1 MLTFLKSAIGFS
13 TIFLFGSTGETITEK
28 SGHLNLGT
36 PGIMCLGALGG
47 CVGENLYLKMV
58 GVAGING
65 FAAVIMGILFAML
78 FAAFGGA
85 IYGFLTIT
93 LRCNQNVTGLSITTF
108 GAGVT
113 NFFINYVDRTGF
125 VYLSKCF
132 KAPIYA
138 GGDWFSTI
146 FLSHGVLVYTAI
158 ALALLVAFVLK
169 KTRGGLN
176 LTAIGENPATADAA
190 GINVTAYKY
199 TAVLTGSAI
208 SGLGGLYYIMDYLD
222 RRDGLARRGSRH
234 LLGVEAQLGHSR
246 LDTFRR
252 ALHYA
257 QLCRRELLDQRD
269 HQDGTVRRHRYRA
282 YRNEHREPQRIPA
295 ARLPRI
301 ILFQRGT
308 VAEDTNT
315 TNFPVKGTPLR
326 KGRFR
331 MAKGLRA
338 SRASSVS
345 HCASPPLSVCNSA
358 PLL

>member
-199 TAVLTGSAI
+199 TAVLTGSAV
-208 SGLGGLYYIMDYLD
+208 SGLGGLYYIMDYLNGNWEYSID
-222 RRDGLARRGSRH
+222 AMGWLAVA
-234 LLGVEAQLGHSR
+234 LVN
-246 LDTFRR
+246 TFRR
-252 ALHYA
+252 ALHNA
-257 QLCRRELLDQRD
+257 QLRRRELLDQRD
-269 HQDGTVRRHRYRA
+269 HQDGSLRRHRYRA
-282 YRNEHREPQRIPA
+282 HHNQYRQPQRIPA

-308 VAEDTNT
+308 VAEDTNH
-315 TNFPVKGTPLR
+315 TNFPVNGTPLR

-338 SRASSVS
+338 SRAVSVS
-345 HCASPPLSVCNSA
+345 LCASPPLSVCNSA